1 MSTASVAVRASRSC
15 ERHRHNQAATC
26 LRGEGM
32 DLSTNERK
40 AGSFG
45 EQNALFLD
53 TPRQGLAVPEVS

>member
-1 MSTASVAVRASRSC
+1 MSTASAAVQASRSC
-15 ERHRHNQAATC
+15 ERHRHNRAATRFGGKG
-26 LRGEGM
+26 L

-53 TPRQGLAVPEVS
+53 RPRQGLAVRKVG